1 MKILIF
7 GDKGQLGADLT
18 FHARQAGHTVA
29 GADLPECNI
38 TDEQDVHG
46 VVRETGAD
54 VVINAA
60 AYTAVDGAEKEPDL
74 AFAVNADGPGI
85 LARGCREESLP
96 LIHISTDYV
105 FNGMTTR
112 PYLPSDAVDPICAYG
127 RSKAAGEKAVEQ
139 ILPQHIIVRTS
150 WLFGLHGS
158 NFVKTM
164 LRVGKDQA
172 ELRIIDDQVGSPT
185 YASDLAAALIR
196 VAEHIFDG
204 KTDWGTYHYCNR
216 GAVTWYAFARR
227 IFAFA
232 RQYDLFAV
240 RDIRPILTRQYPL
253 PAPRPHF
260 SVLDCTS
267 FEETFGVERR
277 SWETALGEMIATL
290 FPEED

>member
-1 MKILIF
+1 MKILII
-7 GDKGQLGADLT
+7 GDKGQLGTDLT
-18 FHARQAGHTVA
+18 MLARKAGYSIA

-38 TDEQDVHG
+38 TDEHSVHR

-54 VVINAA
+54 LVINVA
-60 AYTAVDGAEKEPDL
+60 AYTAVDAAEKECGL
-74 AFAVNADGPGI
+74 AFAVNADGPGY
-85 LARGCREESLP
+85 LARACRDNDLP
-96 LIHISTDYV
+96 LIHVSTDYV

-112 PYLPSDAVDPICAYG
+112 PYLPSDIVDPTSAYG
-127 RSKAAGEKAVEQ
+127 RSKAAGEAAIEKMLVE
-139 ILPQHIIVRTS
+139 HVIVRTS
-150 WLFGLHGS
+150 WLFGLQGS

-172 ELRIIDDQVGSPT
+172 ELKIVDDQVGSPT

-196 VAEHIFDG
+196 VAEHIAGG
-204 KTDWGTYHYCNR
+204 KTDWGTYHFCNR

-277 SWETALGEMIATL
+277 SWEAALGEMIAAL
-290 FPEED
+290 YPEDE